1 MSETQLNKE
10 FDERDLQRMRNI
22 ISGNTANTTRI
33 QTGYTKKHIERSE
46 GDIWE
51 ENGKTWTIH
60 NGLKQ
65 TVTKHDKLRAMVTM
79 PLTCPKCK
87 NAMKP
92 TKLNKKMWNIHS
104 QCFDCTIEH
113 ETYLKATG
121 QYGAYAKNI
130 MNSNKNSF
138 VDDYEQ
144 AVEAFANDQG
154 ETSVFKNKTQINDV
168 RTYIDDLTTLEQ
180 GPGMFIDDNEWEKEM
195 GR

>member
-1 MSETQLNKE
+1 MSETRLNKE
-10 FDERDLQRMRNI
+10 FSERDIKRMRNI
-22 ISGNTANTTRI
+22 VSGNTAERTRVQAGFEKQKI
-33 QTGYTKKHIERSE
+33 EYTD

-121 QYGAYAKNI
+121 QYEAYAKNI

-144 AVEAFANDQG
+144 AVEAF
-154 ETSVFKNKTQINDV
+154 INDKGD
-168 RTYIDDLTTLEQ
+168 TFMSEAGDLENWSKSKVNPETIKALKANIKQLRELEL
-180 GPGMFIDDNEWEKEM
+180 
-195 GR
+195 